1 MKFLLQYLIIV
12 TGLIANHVQA
22 TSLFET
28 YCQSEIGNESCFTD
42 TKYYESPR
50 TLEDDKILRINKQDQ
65 VGIMSAISQ
74 HKGLRDM
81 YKLKNLTPINQCNL
95 YGYNLK
101 NAFMNKQEVT
111 LDLDNDPLTHEYL
124 VTLEK
129 QCYYSKGM
137 HELSQPFWI
146 IQKVNKDYNV
156 LLDYEADVVSFKALK
171 HDPHVY
177 PIIYV
182 DGFTHRVSKELALYK
197 TYRRPA
203 DFKDHPC
210 VIAKRYMENINDRY
224 QIVHED
230 YNTLRCSTE
239 NP

>member
-28 YCQSEIGNESCFTD
+28 YCQPEAGNEPCFTD

-124 VTLEK
+124 VTLDK
-129 QCYYSKGM
+129 KCYYGKGM
-137 HELSQPFWI
+137 YELSQPFWI

-171 HDPHVY
+171 
-177 PIIYV
+177 
-182 DGFTHRVSKELALYK
+182 L
-197 TYRRPA
+197 
-203 DFKDHPC
+203 
-210 VIAKRYMENINDRY
+210 
-224 QIVHED
+224 
-230 YNTLRCSTE
+230 
-239 NP
+239 